1 MQNIKIWDKVEV
13 CDIGDWDEWDGGWY
27 FIWTVEWK
35 HICTPEEKNI
45 INFLSCDSYMGN
57 FAPFDY
63 VRPAQIWLEQKLPA
77 QWDMIEV
84 RDKHSG
90 YEQKWQWGKIFVC
103 EYKGRILTHP
113 EWATTFS
120 LWDEWRFPQEEVTLS
135 DGNTYLVEESDGQK
149 ILKPKQ

>member
-45 INFLSCDSYMGN
+45 KNFLSCDSYMDN

-63 VRPAQIWLEQKLPA
+63 VRPAQIWLEQKLPI
-77 QWDMIEV
+77 QWERVEIRAV
-84 RDKHSG
+84 H
-90 YEQKWQWGKIFVC
+90 QWTTSTWDEAMFVC
-103 EYKGRILTHP
+103 FFLNKPLVKFDDD
-113 EWATTFS
+113 TFDVF
-120 LWDEWRFPQEEVTLS
+120 DEWRFPPKKTELTLAE
-135 DGNTYLVEESDGQK
+135 VEEKLGLEKGSLIIK
-149 ILKPKQ
+149 